1 MTALTAIERV
11 VIVGAGAAGLTAL
24 EVLREEGFN
33 GHVTLLGAEP
43 HLPYDRPPLS
53 KNFLHDTQG
62 VSDLMLRPAASFP
75 DLAADVVLADPA
87 VRLDRRQSTV
97 VTASGQAHRYDKLI
111 IATGV
116 DARRL
121 DARDPERRIRY
132 LRTVDDA
139 THLRERLSAQ
149 PRVVVIGAGFLGV
162 EFAVTARALGCD
174 VTVIDPETIPMRR
187 QFGEFVG
194 RRIQRHHERS
204 GVVFRLGV
212 GVDQVTGPRPDRTSL
227 RLGDG
232 TRLEAD
238 LVLGAVGSQ
247 PAHGWLGGSDL
258 MHAAGVPVDQ
268 RCQAGEHIYV
278 AGDLAAQAVGGGSG
292 GYRRVEHRLNASEQ
306 GRCAAQ
312 NLLDRG
318 SKLASSGYFWSD
330 QGDLR
335 LQAVGT
341 ISNASRFEVV
351 SGDPEGDRFVLVS
364 IADHTIE
371 AVMAW
376 NDARGLT
383 RWRRQVGETAEDA
396 LPRAVQ

>member
-162 EFAVTARALGCD
+162 EFAVTARALGCE

-194 RRIQRHHERS
+194 RRIQRHQS
-204 GVVFRLGV
+204 GRAWCF
-212 GVDQVTGPRPDRTSL
+212 
-227 RLGDG
+227 
-232 TRLEAD
+232 A
-238 LVLGAVGSQ
+238 
-247 PAHGWLGGSDL
+247 
-258 MHAAGVPVDQ
+258 
-268 RCQAGEHIYV
+268 
-278 AGDLAAQAVGGGSG
+278 SG
-292 GYRRVEHRLNASEQ
+292 
-306 GRCAAQ
+306 
-312 NLLDRG
+312 
-318 SKLASSGYFWSD
+318 LAS
-330 QGDLR
+330 
-335 LQAVGT
+335 
-341 ISNASRFEVV
+341 
-351 SGDPEGDRFVLVS
+351 
-364 IADHTIE
+364 
-371 AVMAW
+371 
-376 NDARGLT
+376 T
-383 RWRRQVGETAEDA
+383 R
-396 LPRAVQ
+396 

>member
-1 MTALTAIERV
+1 M
-11 VIVGAGAAGLTAL
+11 
-24 EVLREEGFN
+24 
-33 GHVTLLGAEP
+33 
-43 HLPYDRPPLS
+43 
-53 KNFLHDTQG
+53 
-62 VSDLMLRPAASFP
+62 
-75 DLAADVVLADPA
+75 
-87 VRLDRRQSTV
+87 
-97 VTASGQAHRYDKLI
+97 
-111 IATGV
+111 
-116 DARRL
+116 
-121 DARDPERRIRY
+121 
-132 LRTVDDA
+132 
-139 THLRERLSAQ
+139 
-149 PRVVVIGAGFLGV
+149 
-162 EFAVTARALGCD
+162 
-174 VTVIDPETIPMRR
+174 
-187 QFGEFVG
+187 
-194 RRIQRHHERS
+194 
-204 GVVFRLGV
+204 VFRLGV

-371 AVMAW
+371 AVDGVERCAGPHPLAQAGRR
-376 NDARGLT
+376 DGGRRVAEGGPVTEAQGIDTEVARRVLGPI
-383 RWRRQVGETAEDA
+383 RRS
-396 LPRAVQ
+396 